1 MTRPSRRGT
10 ARGTVTKIQFRG
22 GTPKKWH
29 LGTVEIYNGWITVTA
44 TDGRTKS
51 AQLHCGDLANSGR
64 SAGNYNSLPPHSAPV
79 LTNITRTAFRCILT
93 FGREITAG
101 NARVAQ
107 ASKRVYALY

>member
-29 LGTVEIYNGWITVTA
+29 LGTMEIYNGWITVTA

-51 AQLHCGDLANSGR
+51 AQLGSSSPELVARLLLLELD
-64 SAGNYNSLPPHSAPV
+64 
-79 LTNITRTAFRCILT
+79 
-93 FGREITAG
+93 REK
-101 NARVAQ
+101 
-107 ASKRVYALY
+107 SE